1 MKCIQCGNTKL
12 KQATEKH
19 YVVVSRIRFVAQLP
33 VTECS
38 KCGESYMDH
47 EVLAVFERA
56 VARRLAERGPATG
69 ETFRFMRK
77 AIGLPAKEAAA
88 LLSTTPETVSRW
100 ETGDRPVDRN
110 AWTTLSALVLDELDG
125 KHVMRDRLRT
135 LEAKPPKRAKPIR
148 VELEVASS
156 R

>member
-1 MKCIQCGNTKL
+1 
-12 KQATEKH
+12 
-19 YVVVSRIRFVAQLP
+19 
-33 VTECS
+33 
-38 KCGESYMDH
+38 
-47 EVLAVFERA
+47 
-56 VARRLAERGPATG
+56 
-69 ETFRFMRK
+69 MRK